1 MDNITAKGKRR
12 KFLLKIDL
20 PALLAFILFA
30 GMIFL
35 YLIPAFEKVMMDRK
49 RNLIHEM
56 TSSVYSLLEHYH
68 SLEAGGTL
76 DSITAREQA
85 KSAINSIRYGDDL
98 KDYFWITDLYPR
110 MVAHPYRTDLNGKD
124 LTDFHDLMGKA
135 IFVEFVRAV
144 SADGDSYVDYMWQ
157 WNDDLTRIV
166 PKLSY
171 VRLFEPWGWVIGTGI
186 YIEDV
191 RIEIRRMEIRA
202 LMITG
207 LFGIMILTLLLGI
220 SRQSHKIELKRS
232 RAEEELRK
240 SRELYRTL
248 AEAASEGALIW
259 SRHGL
264 QANKTMLSWIG
275 FTEDELQPL
284 LLPDVINTRE
294 ITPADNPE
302 TLYEELSTRMYF
314 KCQLKIKNG
323 SFLNSHAD
331 LSRILLGDMKAVMV
345 VVRPV
350 KNLTSQPDLPPPDPL
365 LNYITTGFFRITYG
379 KKLRFTDATRP
390 VIEILGFNDLQELH
404 LQTIESL
411 FADPSQL
418 GEFRHSLAARDNIYG
433 REVLLRKKNGTLFR
447 ALVSVI
453 IIETGSEEIWCEG
466 AIEPLAVSG
475 FSPDLPVAD
484 PATYGISF
492 IMEAPVTVIM
502 KPYAGCSESTPVSR
516 VLAMMT
522 EKNTQVAVVL
532 NKSGEPMGVV
542 DSGSIAFR
550 LAEGSA
556 AETEAFRWM
565 HSPPDFVRED
575 ASINEAFVIMRDQKV
590 KCLLVTDHSGNL
602 TGILTAEE
610 LSHAYLMAPPLI
622 YSDIARST
630 SSNSLR
636 TCFLNIRK
644 MAVAMLLGH
653 ADPWSVSLNISSAAD
668 AICRR
673 ILEICIEETGEPPC
687 RFAFIQTGSAGRKEQ
702 SLSTDQDNAII
713 FENMDGERLR
723 QAGNYFQS
731 LGKKVNNMLAEAGF
745 AFCKGDNMAGN
756 PKWCQ
761 PVETWKRYF
770 TDWIRTPGPSEL
782 LDVSIFFDFRYCFGE
797 ISLCEELRDH
807 VKTNLRTND
816 IYFYHMSLAWKQF
829 APSASLLNEEKTDIK
844 RVIMPLTGIIRLY
857 ALKHGLNSLST
868 TDRILELYEGNHI
881 DHKLLLSTLR
891 AWKDLTSIRLLH
903 QASCIE
909 RGIEPDNYAD
919 FLFRESNMRYSAA
932 QAIEEINNLM
942 LKAGNDFHS
951 VAI

>member
-1 MDNITAKGKRR
+1 MDNITSKGKRR
-12 KFLLKIDL
+12 RFLLKVDL

-68 SLEAGGTL
+68 SLESDGII
-76 DSITAREQA
+76 DSLTAREQV
-85 KSAINSIRYGDDL
+85 KSAINSIRYGEDL
-98 KDYFWITDLYPR
+98 KDYFWITDTYPR
-110 MVAHPYRTDLNGKD
+110 MVTHPYRTDLNGKD
-124 LTDFHDLMGKA
+124 LTDFHDSMGKA
-135 IFVEFVRAV
+135 IFVEFVKAV
-144 SADGDSYVDYMWQ
+144 SVDGESYVDYMWQ
-157 WNDDLTRIV
+157 WNDDSTRIV

-202 LMITG
+202 LMISG

-220 SRQSHKIELKRS
+220 SQQSHKIELKRK

-248 AEAASEGALIW
+248 AEAASEGVIIW
-259 SRHGL
+259 SRQGL

-275 FTEDELQPL
+275 FTEEELEPL
-284 LLPDVINTRE
+284 LLSDVINARE
-294 ITPADNPE
+294 ITATDNPE
-302 TLYEELSTRMYF
+302 ALYEELSTRMYL

-323 SFLNSHAD
+323 SVLNSHAD
-331 LSRILLGDMKAVMV
+331 LSRILLGDMSAVMV

-350 KNLTSQPDLPPPDPL
+350 KNLLSQPDLPPADPL

-379 KKLRFTDATRP
+379 KKLRFIDATKP
-390 VIEILGFNDLQELH
+390 VMEILGFNDLQELH
-404 LQTIESL
+404 RQTIESL
-411 FADPSQL
+411 FADSSQL
-418 GEFRHSLAARDNIYG
+418 SDFRHSLAARDNIYG

-453 IIETGSEEIWCEG
+453 IIETESEEIWCEG
-466 AIEPLAVSG
+466 SIESLTVSD
-475 FSPDLPVAD
+475 FNHDLPLAD

-492 IMEAPVTVIM
+492 IMEAPVTEIM
-502 KPYAGCSESTPVSR
+502 KPYVGCSELTPVSR

-522 EKNTQVAVVL
+522 ENNTQVVVIL
-532 NKSGEPMGVV
+532 NKSGEPLGII

-550 LAEGSA
+550 LAEGA
-556 AETEAFRWM
+556 TPETEVFRLM
-565 HSPPDFVRED
+565 HSPPNSVRED
-575 ASINEAFVIMRDQKV
+575 ASINTAFGIMRDPKV
-590 KCLLVTDHSGNL
+590 KCLLVTDHSESL
-602 TGILTAEE
+602 TGIITIEE
-610 LSHAYLMAPPLI
+610 LSHAYLMAPQLI
-622 YSDIARST
+622 YTDLARST
-630 SSNSLR
+630 SLNSLR
-636 TCFLNIRK
+636 TCFLNSRK
-644 MAVAMLLGH
+644 TAISMLLGH
-653 ADPWSVSLNISSAAD
+653 ADPWSVSLHISSAAD

-673 ILEICIEETGEPPC
+673 VLEICIEKIGEPPC

-713 FENMDGERLR
+713 FENMIGEDLHE
-723 QAGNYFQS
+723 ANNYFQS
-731 LGKKVNNMLAEAGF
+731 LGKKVNSMLAEAGF
-745 AFCKGDNMAGN
+745 TLCKGDNMAGN

-761 PVETWKRYF
+761 PVDIWKRYF

-782 LDVSIFFDFRYCFGE
+782 LDVSIFFDFRFCYGE

-816 IYFYHMSLAWKQF
+816 IYFYHMALAWKQF
-829 APSASLLNEEKTDIK
+829 APSVSLLNEGKTDIK

-857 ALKHGLNSLST
+857 ALKHGLDSLST
-868 TDRILELYEGNHI
+868 TDRIMELYEGDHI
-881 DHKLLLSTLR
+881 DHKLLLGTLR

-919 FLFRESNMRYSAA
+919 FHFRESNMRYSAV

-951 VAI
+951 ATL